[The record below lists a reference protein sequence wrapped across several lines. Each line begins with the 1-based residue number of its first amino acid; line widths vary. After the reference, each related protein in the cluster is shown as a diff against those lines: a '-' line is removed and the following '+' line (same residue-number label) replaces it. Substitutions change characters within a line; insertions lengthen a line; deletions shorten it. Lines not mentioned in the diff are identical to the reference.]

1 MGPVDPS
8 AKNPGKNTV
17 PGALWH
23 ILYMDLIFK
32 LGPIMIQLYRNVH
45 FEDWCFEVHVPF
57 HLTSLLSALVLHQN
71 QDQNCE

>member
-23 ILYMDLIFK
+23 ILYMDLIFC
-32 LGPIMIQLYRNVH
+32 IEARANNVTAVQK
-45 FEDWCFEVHVPF
+45 C
-57 HLTSLLSALVLHQN
+57 SLSGLVF
-71 QDQNCE
+71 